1 MRFVVDKIYVKLL
14 KKVSATDKVRKET
27 LSKRNDAAYNNRKAW
42 KELEAAKDTRVV
54 AASRYADVLSSAKE
68 EDEDVK
74 VAFDTFEVFYAE
86 KKAEIAELESEYT
99 STKIRISALKAKLKK
114 AYIQNRY
121 GLKDECLNKL
131 GENKKKLLSLSSRIG
146 AIRKQISIEKAR
158 VEAEVLGNNLE
169 FREARVE
176 LDEAKLEESR
186 RTRIHNELFGIQ
198 KDAVAAY
205 DRACKEHNAAVTELW
220 YYMIGKKM
228 RLAAATGAAM

>member
-1 MRFVVDKIYVKLL
+1 MRFIIDNTYVKLL
-14 KKVSATDKVRKET
+14 KKVNATDKVRKET
-27 LSKRNDAAYNNRKAW
+27 LNKRNDAAYNKRKAW
-42 KELEAAKDTRVV
+42 KELEAAKDTRAV
-54 AASRYADVLSSAKE
+54 AAERYAEVLNSAKE
-68 EDEDVK
+68 EDEDVRA
-74 VAFDTFEVFYAE
+74 AFDAFEVFYAE

-121 GLKDECLNKL
+121 GMKDECLNKL

-146 AIRKQISIEKAR
+146 AIRKQISVEKAR
-158 VEAEVLGNNLE
+158 VEAEVLGDNLE

-186 RTRIHNELFGIQ
+186 CTRIHNELFDIQ
-198 KDAVAAY
+198 KDATAAH

-220 YYMIGKKM
+220 YYMINK
-228 RLAAATGAAM
+228 RLAAATGAAI